1 MQVDQDL
8 FRSILFE
15 TIDEN
20 PLASR
25 AVLSLCSIH
34 FTSDVPT
41 LSVSL
46 GKKSTLSVNLDFI
59 QANCRTVEHVKTL
72 LIHEFLHIL
81 LGHTL
86 QIRELT
92 PAVNIALDA
101 VINAI
106 IHRKFGHTYSSLMS
120 EYYGSQTGLLALL
133 RPLNSKENR
142 RLENA
147 DDKSVPPPPLLDLHS
162 RLYEGTTLA
171 EDVLAIANSFG
182 KRALNK
188 ALSSGRVLLGDHER
202 ETQTAEALGESEAKL
217 FEQAIATVSDGV
229 FRRPSLLGS
238 SVPKLQTHERSIPAP
253 VKWRQ
258 NTLPVLRRLLLPD
271 PKSPLEFKRDGT
283 SFLPVLNPS
292 DRRGSLRALWNPL
305 IPEIAWPTAQ
315 KKPAGTIQIYLD
327 VSGSMHPFLEALV
340 ALLHGF
346 YAQIRKPFWAFSTS
360 VFPAQ
365 IINGRLNT
373 KTTYGTSLACVFEH
387 IQKTAPKKAL
397 IVTDGFVD
405 YCSQR
410 PKGEIEAII
419 PHDGCA
425 DVLQRIGI
433 PVTRLTNLTAS

>member
-8 FRSILFE
+8 FRSIFLE

-59 QANCRTVEHVKTL
+59 QANCRTVEHVKSL

-86 QIRELT
+86 QLRELT
-92 PAVNIALDA
+92 QAVNIALDA

-120 EYYGSQTGLLALL
+120 EYYGSQSGLLALL

-147 DDKSVPPPPLLDLHS
+147 ENKSVPPPPLLDLHC

-171 EDVLAIANSFG
+171 EDVLAVANSFG

-188 ALSSGRVLLGDHER
+188 ALSSDCVLLGDHER
-202 ETQTAEALGESEAKL
+202 ETQTADALGESEAGL
-217 FEQAIATVSDGV
+217 FAQAVATVSDGV
-229 FRRPSLLGS
+229 FRQPSLLGLP
-238 SVPKLQTHERSIPAP
+238 VLKIQPHQRSIPA
-253 VKWRQ
+253 KWRKS
-258 NTLPVLRRLLLPD
+258 TLPVLRRLLLPD
-271 PKSPLEFKRDGT
+271 PKSPLEFQRDRT
-283 SFLPVLNPS
+283 SLVPVLNPS

-305 IPEIAWPTAQ
+305 IPEIAWPTEQ
-315 KKPAGTIQIYLD
+315 KKPTGTIQVYLD
-327 VSGSMHPFLEALV
+327 VSGSMRPFLEALV
-340 ALLHGF
+340 ALLHGL
-346 YAQIRKPFWAFSTS
+346 YGQIRKPFWAFSTT
-360 VFPAQ
+360 VFPAR
-365 IINGRLNT
+365 IINGKLDT
-373 KTTYGTSLACVFEH
+373 QTTGGTSLACVFEH

-397 IVTDGFVD
+397 IVTDGFVE

-410 PKGEIEAII
+410 PTSNVEAII

-425 DVLQRIGI
+425 VVLERLGI
-433 PVTRLTNLTAS
+433 PVTRLTKLTDS